1 MRSGFVFLS
10 AGVLKSLA
18 VAELIGAE
26 ARYREREAA
35 LETARH
41 GVAHA
46 YEALNQ
52 RLGFGSA
59 VRPVLTDT
67 VAFAP
72 LEITTLDIEVRR
84 ALDRAPTVWLAQEQV
99 TLQKFLED
107 LMFYTGEYRPY
118 QARKIEVEQAELD
131 ARSARDALRLATR
144 ELYYTVRDLEAAHT
158 TAAQGLAVAEETL
171 RTTSLR
177 HAVGLATRTAVRA
190 AAAEVAAAEQRLF
203 DLAAQHAHAKLAF
216 AKPWALQAAAA
227 EA

>member
-1 MRSGFVFLS
+1 MD
-10 AGVLKSLA
+10 
-18 VAELIGAE
+18 
-26 ARYREREAA
+26 
-35 LETARH
+35 
-41 GVAHA
+41 HA

-67 VAFAP
+67 VVFTP

-107 LMFYTGEYRPY
+107 MMFYTGEYRPY

-144 ELYYTVRDLEAAHT
+144 ELCFVKGTVLFLQVC
-158 TAAQGLAVAEETL
+158 QGDG
-171 RTTSLR
+171 SLD
-177 HAVGLATRTAVRA
+177 T
-190 AAAEVAAAEQRLF
+190 
-203 DLAAQHAHAKLAF
+203 KC
-216 AKPWALQAAAA
+216 KS
-227 EA
+227 